1 MFNNKQDA
9 FNHYRNSTLEEIETR
24 AAEIKETIDSDPDAD
39 ITTLNVEIEGLNEAK
54 KNIQDK
60 QGDDDMEE
68 RNFNPITGTDFN
80 QEVPTDN
87 IFESKEYRSA
97 FFKTMLGHELN
108 DVELRTFDQA
118 MTESRADGF
127 NTTGNSAAVLPTH
140 TLNEVITKARKEGG
154 LLSVVRNFNL
164 PTNISVP
171 IGTPAD
177 KAEWHAEGAKVDAEQ
192 VETTRIKFG
201 SHEVMKVFSMS
212 ISAKKMTIQA
222 FESYLV
228 DELTST
234 VLEAIEDAIVNGD
247 GEGKGE
253 GILTGVEWTEDNQ
266 VDFTGEYK
274 DFAQTLAKLKR
285 GYSKNAKFAMNN
297 ATLYG
302 EVYGIVDGNGRPVFI
317 DDPKN
322 ESIGRILGKEVIID
336 DHLPDGTILLGNFE
350 YYGVN
355 LPEGIMVET
364 SRESSF
370 RSGLVDYR
378 AIAVADCKPLVDEAF
393 VKLEADETP

>member
-1 MFNNKQDA
+1 MTFETEQQA
-9 FNHYRNSTLEEIETR
+9 FNHYRNESRETIEQRAADIET
-24 AAEIKETIDSDPDAD
+24 EIDTNPDAD
-39 ITTLNVEIEGLNEAK
+39 VVTLKVEMTGLKEALEN
-54 KNIQDK
+54 KNDK
-60 QGDDDMEE
+60 ENGDDDMEE

-164 PTNISVP
+164 TTKISVP

-234 VLEAIEDAIVNGD
+234 VLEAIE
-247 GEGKGE
+247 
-253 GILTGVEWTEDNQ
+253 
-266 VDFTGEYK
+266 
-274 DFAQTLAKLKR
+274 
-285 GYSKNAKFAMNN
+285 
-297 ATLYG
+297 
-302 EVYGIVDGNGRPVFI
+302 
-317 DDPKN
+317 
-322 ESIGRILGKEVIID
+322 
-336 DHLPDGTILLGNFE
+336 
-350 YYGVN
+350 
-355 LPEGIMVET
+355 
-364 SRESSF
+364 
-370 RSGLVDYR
+370 
-378 AIAVADCKPLVDEAF
+378 
-393 VKLEADETP
+393 

>member
-1 MFNNKQDA
+1 
-9 FNHYRNSTLEEIETR
+9 
-24 AAEIKETIDSDPDAD
+24 
-39 ITTLNVEIEGLNEAK
+39 
-54 KNIQDK
+54 
-60 QGDDDMEE
+60 
-68 RNFNPITGTDFN
+68 
-80 QEVPTDN
+80 
-87 IFESKEYRSA
+87 
-97 FFKTMLGHELN
+97 
-108 DVELRTFDQA
+108 
-118 MTESRADGF
+118 
-127 NTTGNSAAVLPTH
+127 
-140 TLNEVITKARKEGG
+140 
-154 LLSVVRNFNL
+154 
-164 PTNISVP
+164 
-171 IGTPAD
+171 
-177 KAEWHAEGAKVDAEQ
+177 

-274 DFAQTLAKLKR
+274 DFARSLAKLKR
-285 GYSKNAKFAMNN
+285 GYSKNDKFDMNK
-297 ATLYG
+297 AALYG
-302 EVYGIVDGNGRPVFI
+302 EVCGIVYGNGRPVFI

-355 LPEGIMVET
+355 LPEGIVVET

-378 AIAVADCKPLVDEAF
+378 AIAIADCKPLVDEAF